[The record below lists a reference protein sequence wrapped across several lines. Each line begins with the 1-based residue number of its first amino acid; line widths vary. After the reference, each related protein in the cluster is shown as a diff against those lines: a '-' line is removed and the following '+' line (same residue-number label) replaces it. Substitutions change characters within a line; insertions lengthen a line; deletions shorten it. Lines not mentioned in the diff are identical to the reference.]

1 MLEFLAYFMMVKKTK
16 TAALFQNLQLELSE
30 RLHHREQRDRSRSVD
45 SARREDAAAPPPL
58 SGGSASVDRRKHG
71 VLLTNGGGGGG
82 GNVLLDL
89 MAVPPCNGRPG
100 RSPARSR
107 ASEDETADNGGY
119 SKGRRVQVAESSA
132 AQQQKRLTSALD
144 SNLNELMV
152 GSCSNAALEG
162 GKPRGSSSRGSRTKS
177 ESRAGDREEA
187 SRRAQQTATHN
198 GDAECFLQVGL
209 LMYNHSKGINCLTFP
224 IKISFLL

>member
-1 MLEFLAYFMMVKKTK
+1 MLEFWAYVLMVKKMK
-16 TAALFQNLQLELSE
+16 TLFQNLQLELSE

-71 VLLTNGGGGGG
+71 VLLTNGGGSGS

-119 SKGRRVQVAESSA
+119 SKGRRVQVAENSA

-152 GSCSNAALEG
+152 GSCSNAALEAG
-162 GKPRGSSSRGSRTKS
+162 TPRGSRGSRTKS

-187 SRRAQQTATHN
+187 RRAQQTATHN

-209 LMYNHSKGINCLTFP
+209 YSHSYCWTFP
-224 IKISFLL
+224 IKVRIILWGI

>member
-89 MAVPPCNGRPG
+89 MAVPPPCNGRPG

-119 SKGRRVQVAESSA
+119 SKGRRVQVAENSA

-162 GKPRGSSSRGSRTKS
+162 GKPRGSRGSRTKS

-187 SRRAQQTATHN
+187 RRAQQTNTHN

-209 LMYNHSKGINCLTFP
+209 YSQSWGSYCLPFP
-224 IKISFLL
+224 LKISFLL

>member
-1 MLEFLAYFMMVKKTK
+1 
-16 TAALFQNLQLELSE
+16 
-30 RLHHREQRDRSRSVD
+30 
-45 SARREDAAAPPPL
+45 
-58 SGGSASVDRRKHG
+58 
-71 VLLTNGGGGGG
+71 
-82 GNVLLDL
+82 

-187 SRRAQQTATHN
+187 RRAQQTNTHN

-209 LMYNHSKGINCLTFP
+209 YSHS
-224 IKISFLL
+224 

>member
-1 MLEFLAYFMMVKKTK
+1 MT
-16 TAALFQNLQLELSE
+16 TLFQNLQLELSE

-58 SGGSASVDRRKHG
+58 LPGGSASVDRRKHG
-71 VLLTNGGGGGG
+71 VLLTNGG

-187 SRRAQQTATHN
+187 RRAQQTATHN

-209 LMYNHSKGINCLTFP
+209 YSHS
-224 IKISFLL
+224 

>member
-1 MLEFLAYFMMVKKTK
+1 MVKKMK
-16 TAALFQNLQLELSE
+16 TLFQNLQLELSE
-30 RLHHREQRDRSRSVD
+30 RLHHRDQRDRSRSVD
-45 SARREDAAAPPPL
+45 SARREDAAAPPPLL

-71 VLLTNGGGGGG
+71 VLLTNGGGGS

-119 SKGRRVQVAESSA
+119 SKGRRVQVAEISA
-132 AQQQKRLTSALD
+132 VQQQKRLTSALD

-187 SRRAQQTATHN
+187 RRAQQTTTHN

-209 LMYNHSKGINCLTFP
+209 YRREI
-224 IKISFLL
+224 ISLRVV

>member
-1 MLEFLAYFMMVKKTK
+1 MAKKTK
-16 TAALFQNLQLELSE
+16 TLFQNLQLELSE

-58 SGGSASVDRRKHG
+58 LSGGSASVDRRKHG
-71 VLLTNGGGGGG
+71 VLLTNGGGSGN
-82 GNVLLDL
+82 NVLLDL

-132 AQQQKRLTSALD
+132 AQQKRLTSALD

-152 GSCSNAALEG
+152 GSCSNAALEA

-187 SRRAQQTATHN
+187 RRAQQTTTTHN

-209 LMYNHSKGINCLTFP
+209 
-224 IKISFLL
+224 